1 MKKTTKLVL
10 LSMILLLTNQS
21 YATKWRVNSNPS
33 INANFTSLQAANN
46 SSSVAA
52 GDTLYCE
59 NGSYFGD
66 VTLNKRLVIIGPG
79 YFLAQNDS
87 TQAYPTPSI
96 INNLKFTDGSS
107 NTLVTGMKIIA
118 TCTFGKVQY
127 DSIRNISL
135 VRNQIHTISYY
146 SGSSVSFENIVIR
159 QCYITNLINLDSR
172 TKSVYIQNN
181 IIVGYVN
188 MSPVTGEFS
197 NNTLITN
204 YGSYGFGASN
214 TTIFNNIIINN
225 YSSTSQSYRGISIN
239 TFTPSNNNTISHNVI
254 DNTTI
259 ATAPNNYFSAVDTNV
274 VDYTGSS
281 DSQYQLK
288 VGSPAIAYGFN
299 NNDCGAFGGTYA
311 YILSGLPYMIP
322 HIFDAIIPGSANKTD
337 GLNVIIKAKVQNQ

>member
-46 SSSVAA
+46 SSSVVA

-59 NGSYFGD
+59 NGSYFGN
-66 VTLNKRLVIIGPG
+66 VVLNKRLVIIGPG

-87 TQAYPTPSI
+87 TQAYPSPSI
-96 INNLKFTDGSS
+96 INNLTFADGSD
-107 NTLVTGMKIIA
+107 NTLVTGMKIIGQ
-118 TCTFGKVQY
+118 CKFGKVQY
-127 DSIRNISL
+127 DTLTNISL
-135 VRNQIHTISYY
+135 VRNHINNIY
-146 SGSSVSFENIVIR
+146 SNTSNYSTSENIVIR
-159 QCYITNLINLDSR
+159 QCYITNYIYLDS
-172 TKSVYIQNN
+172 KIQSVYIQNN
-181 IIVGYVN
+181 IIVGYVS
-188 MSPVTGEFS
+188 MTPVTGEFS
-197 NNTLITN
+197 NNTLIT
-204 YGSYGFGASN
+204 SYSSSAFDADN

-225 YSSTSQSYRGISIN
+225 YSSTNQSQQGVSSG
-239 TFTPSNNNTISHNVI
+239 TFIPSGNNTISHNVI

-274 VDYTGSS
+274 VDYTGSA

-311 YILSGLPYMIP
+311 YIISGLPYMIP